1 MSDYKRLVAYIYL
14 YDKGIKVK
22 NSGFAKIECRN
33 DKLRVNISIK
43 GYFGEQQSNWKVYL
57 LNESRKKLKTIL
69 LGDLKCKG
77 QGAEFKYAE
86 DLGNILTV
94 PFDNIKGL
102 AIISK
107 SGQKYAT
114 FWQDTDLLVDDIVIS
129 DNAGDNRKVSKEHDK
144 KETGDIKGRA
154 DTAGMDINKENS
166 ANVKIDRKLSETGTA
181 GENNISEDN
190 AASEEKQILAEKAAP
205 GEESQA
211 LENEAEQSQEFYK
224 SNKVIEAMSVN
235 SGEEADYCYDDDYN
249 RFVREYS
256 MLLPENLDSQ
266 NHTIRV
272 ELKDLRVLP
281 KSQWILGNNS
291 FLLHGYYNY
300 HYIILGRIEGK
311 YIVGVPGVFCNREKM
326 VASMFGFRDFK
337 ASQVAE
343 QKTGRFGYWFK
354 YI

>member
-33 DKLRVNISIK
+33 DKFRVNISIK
-43 GYFGEQQSNWKVYL
+43 GYFGEQQNNWKVYL
-57 LNESRKKLKTIL
+57 LNESKRKLKTIL
-69 LGDLKCKG
+69 LGNLKCKG

-86 DLGNILTV
+86 DLDNILSV
-94 PFDNIKGL
+94 PFENIKGL
-102 AIISK
+102 AIISR

-114 FWQDTDLLVDDIVIS
+114 FWSDTSLSVDDIEIL
-129 DNAGDNRKVSKEHDK
+129 
-144 KETGDIKGRA
+144 
-154 DTAGMDINKENS
+154 ENS
-166 ANVKIDRKLSETGTA
+166 DEKAVKSEGNKDKP
-181 GENNISEDN
+181 ENNAETDNEAEDLNIKADYNISSDLRVSAEEAASAEVLEISEN
-190 AASEEKQILAEKAAP
+190 V
-205 GEESQA
+205 
-211 LENEAEQSQEFYK
+211 NEAEQSQEFYK
-224 SNKVIEAMSVN
+224 SNKKIIEAMSVN
-235 SGEEADYCYDDDYN
+235 NEEESEYCYDDDYN
-249 RFVREYS
+249 RFIREYS
-256 MLLPENLDSQ
+256 MLVPENLDSQ

-300 HYIILGRIEGK
+300 HYIILGRTEGK
-311 YIVGVPGVFCNREKM
+311 YIIGVPGVFCNREKM

-337 ASQVAE
+337 AAQAAE